1 MQWRPPEALLAHD
14 DVTRLLHELGKDPA
28 AAESLIPLLYAE
40 LRALAGKQMRSER
53 EGHTLQPTALVH
65 EAYMRLV
72 GGQPVRWQDR
82 AHFFAVAAGT
92 MRRILVD
99 HARRQ
104 GTAKRGGGR
113 HRVTLHEGLAA
124 EDEGEVDVLALEEAL
139 VRLREVDERA
149 ARVVELRFFA
159 GLEIEEAA
167 EVLDVSAGTIKRDW
181 RFAKAWLAREL
192 SESGEDGP

>member
-1 MQWRPPEALLAHD
+1 
-14 DVTRLLHELGKDPA
+14 VTRLLHELGHDPE
-28 AAESLIPLLYAE
+28 AAELLIPLLYAE

-65 EAYMRLV
+65 EAYMRMV

-99 HARRQ
+99 HARRH
-104 GTAKRGGGR
+104 GTAKRGGGG
-113 HRVTLHEGLAA
+113 HRVTLHEGLVADDA
-124 EDEGEVDVLALEEAL
+124 GDVDVLALEEAL

-167 EVLDVSAGTIKRDW
+167 EVLDVSGGTIKRDW

-192 SESGEDGP
+192 GDSPEDES